1 VAKLSMKVK
10 TERLHKA
17 AELKR
22 KGQAIPKELKKY
34 ALACRAYNRCLMCG
48 RDRGYY
54 RKFKCCRCCFR
65 KLASEGLIPG
75 VTKAS
80 W

>member
-1 VAKLSMKVK
+1 MKVK
-10 TERLHKA
+10 TVRLQQA

-22 KGQAIPKELKKY
+22 KGLPLPQELKKY
-34 ALACRAYNRCLMCG
+34 QWACRAYNRCHMCG

-54 RKFKCCRCCFR
+54 RKFKCCRLCFR

>member
-1 VAKLSMKVK
+1 MASVCQKVK
-10 TERLHKA
+10 CARLHKA
-17 AELKR
+17 ADLKR
-22 KGQAIPKELKKY
+22 AGKPIPKGLKKY
-34 ALACRAYNRCLMCG
+34 AFATREYNRCLLCG
-48 RDRGYY
+48 RDRGFY

-75 VTKAS
+75 VKKAS